1 MNNLLQNYFK
11 FIKRFIPK
19 KKEGSSVGLDIG
31 INSCKMV
38 EIYKEGESI
47 KILNW
52 AIQPITG
59 GDYSSTVKAVLN
71 QVTMPVENIY
81 TSIYGKGTL
90 IRFIDMPRMSL
101 DDLRNSFSIEADK
114 YFPFTQ
120 DQIYTDCYILD
131 PQGKSKQMK
140 IMAAAAKKELVEMR
154 VKMITGMGFET
165 DFIGINPVAL
175 ANAKCTME
183 ATSADGKV
191 VALLDM
197 GDSVSSL
204 TIMVGHTPQFNRDIY
219 IGGRDLTKR
228 ISNALAIDYDEAEK
242 LKCNPGEKLK
252 EIQNACESTITNLI
266 QELRLSLDY
275 FSTENSNEISELIIT
290 GGAAMM
296 TGLTENIS
304 KQLDIKIKRWNPFE
318 KAVLS
323 QKISKDELNTNSNRL
338 GVAFGLALYQY
349 DRN

>member
-1 MNNLLQNYFK
+1 MSNLLQNYFK
-11 FIKRFIPK
+11 FIKHFIPK

-31 INSCKMV
+31 MNTCKMI
-38 EIYKEGESI
+38 EIYREGESY

-52 AIQPITG
+52 AIHPIAG
-59 GDYSSTVKAVLN
+59 GDYAATVKAVLN
-71 QVTMPVENIY
+71 KVTMPVENIY

-90 IRFIDMPRMSL
+90 IRFIDMPRMSI

-131 PQGKSKQMK
+131 PLGKSKQMK

-154 VKMITGMGFET
+154 LKMITSLGFQT
-165 DFIGINPVAL
+165 NFIGINSIAL
-175 ANAKCTME
+175 ANAK
-183 ATSADGKV
+183 SAVNSPSDGKA

-204 TIMVGHTPQFNRDIY
+204 TILVGQTPHFNRDIY

-228 ISNALAIDYDEAEK
+228 ISNALAVDYETAEK

-252 EIQNACESTITNLI
+252 EVQNACESAITNLI

-275 FSTENSNEISELIIT
+275 FSTENNNEISELILA
-290 GGAAMM
+290 GGGTM
-296 TGLTENIS
+296 TNGLGDTIA
-304 KQLDIKIKRWNPFE
+304 KQLDMNIKRWNPFDSVIVSD
-318 KAVLS
+318 KLS
-323 QKISKDELNTNSNRL
+323 RDELNKNSNRL